1 MVLVAVLCD
10 GAVLNAVYRAVVGEW
25 MLSESGL

>member
-1 MVLVAVLCD
+1 MFLVAVLCD
-10 GAVLNAVYRAVVGEW
+10 GAVLNAVWRAVAGDW